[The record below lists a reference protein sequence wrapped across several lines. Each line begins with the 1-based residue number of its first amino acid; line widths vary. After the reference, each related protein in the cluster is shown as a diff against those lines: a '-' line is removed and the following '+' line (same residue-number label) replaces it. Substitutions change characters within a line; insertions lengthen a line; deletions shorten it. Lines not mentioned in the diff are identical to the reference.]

1 MSEIPSRTE
10 PFPMQD
16 RSQGGIFFSSPQ
28 QKLKS
33 LPDFNS
39 QATYTNFFAFFGT
52 RTSSNDCCKISKSP
66 NCPLETGQHLNHCLS
81 RRYVANEM
89 GRTLAEILMARD
101 IDFSIATF

>member
-1 MSEIPSRTE
+1 
-10 PFPMQD
+10 MQD

-33 LPDFNS
+33 LPDFNG

-66 NCPLETGQHLNHCLS
+66 NFPLETGQHLNHCLS

-89 GRTLAEILMARD
+89 GRTLAEILMAKD